1 MDYSRIVNTRQDIII
16 KKAKQKTKK
25 PTTIDFFIELL
36 FDPYFFRNT
45 KKYIDYKVLKKQL
58 ETNLD
63 CIEILFPI
71 FSRKPISPIKNCGYY
86 ADIAEIYS
94 ILKMASFSK
103 IANNFV
109 DKVTFSILADGKK
122 YNRACK
128 TPDVIVEKYQKS
140 IQFWIDYFKFNHLI
154 HLDDYETRTHS
165 SIGDEHYL
173 YREESFV
180 KKYKEISS
188 LFDRFFDPIDIAN
201 SMKHINANTLGNQLH
216 YTFYSILSS
225 INYSKKLDYLTYIH
239 YIASLHYKAPKQ
251 YKEQF
256 IEMRK
261 EAWEAAKKY
270 VAISLLDRELNIIK
284 AINPSAIKFT
294 IHAKPNELRFI
305 DSPLNSFNLTAQHCV
320 GGINI
325 ESNKIKIN
333 FDYRICREH
342 RKEKAVCI
350 SRLEANK
357 ANFGIYDYLVKM
369 SNESQPIYF
378 ERGVV

>member
-1 MDYSRIVNTRQDIII
+1 
-16 KKAKQKTKK
+16 
-25 PTTIDFFIELL
+25 
-36 FDPYFFRNT
+36 
-45 KKYIDYKVLKKQL
+45 
-58 ETNLD
+58 
-63 CIEILFPI
+63 
-71 FSRKPISPIKNCGYY
+71 
-86 ADIAEIYS
+86 
-94 ILKMASFSK
+94 
-103 IANNFV
+103 
-109 DKVTFSILADGKK
+109 
-122 YNRACK
+122 
-128 TPDVIVEKYQKS
+128 
-140 IQFWIDYFKFNHLI
+140 
-154 HLDDYETRTHS
+154 
-165 SIGDEHYL
+165 
-173 YREESFV
+173 
-180 KKYKEISS
+180 
-188 LFDRFFDPIDIAN
+188 
-201 SMKHINANTLGNQLH
+201 
-216 YTFYSILSS
+216 
-225 INYSKKLDYLTYIH
+225 
-239 YIASLHYKAPKQ
+239 
-251 YKEQF
+251 
-256 IEMRK
+256 MRK

-270 VAISLLDRELNIIK
+270 VAISLLDRELNSIK